1 MFGVVC
7 PAVIVGTGGLRVR
20 SSTLLR
26 LEGLEED
33 SATKLGH
40 WAQDSH
46 LMLPVLNKVN
56 VDRSLLGG
64 SSWIEMWCWSW
75 MLDRAHPE

>member
-46 LMLPVLNKVN
+46 LMLPVLRQVSVGRILMDRDVVLGLN
-56 VDRSLLGG
+56 VGQGTSRVK
-64 SSWIEMWCWSW
+64 
-75 MLDRAHPE
+75 